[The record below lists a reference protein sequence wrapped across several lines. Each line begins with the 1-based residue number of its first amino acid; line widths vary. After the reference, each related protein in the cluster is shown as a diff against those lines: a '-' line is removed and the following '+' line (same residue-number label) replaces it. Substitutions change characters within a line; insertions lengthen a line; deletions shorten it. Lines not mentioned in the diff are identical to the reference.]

1 VPGRVEERLRS
12 LGIELPVP
20 APPAANYVPFVVTG
34 KIVYVAGQLPMESGK
49 VRYSGK
55 AGTAVSLE
63 DAQAAARLC
72 AINLLAQ
79 VKAAAGGDLDRI
91 AQCVKLGGFV
101 NAAPDFTDHPKVLN
115 GASDLIGEV
124 LGEAG
129 RHARFAAGAGSLP
142 FDATVEVDAIF
153 ELD

>member
-1 VPGRVEERLRS
+1 MLGTVEDRLRA
-12 LGIELPVP
+12 LGIELPAP

-34 KIVYVAGQLPMESGK
+34 KTVYVAGQLPMEGGK
-49 VRYSGK
+49 VRYVGK
-55 AGTAVSLE
+55 AGAGVSLD

-72 AINLLAQ
+72 AINLLALA
-79 VKAAAGGDLDRI
+79 KAAAGGDLERI
-91 AQCVKLGGFV
+91 ARCVKLGGFV

-153 ELD
+153 ELG

>member
-1 VPGRVEERLRS
+1 MPGRVEDRLRS
-12 LGIELPVP
+12 LGIELPAP

-49 VRYSGK
+49 IRYSGK
-55 AGTAVSLE
+55 AGTAVGLE

-79 VKAAAGGDLDRI
+79 AKAASGGDLDRI
-91 AQCVKLGGFV
+91 TRCVKLGGFV

-124 LGEAG
+124 LGESG
-129 RHARFAAGAGSLP
+129 RHARFAVGAGSLP